1 AISLSESSSPVCS
14 GSRRSGNG
22 LPGTRSSSMASSFR
36 QRDWRREMAAIAQGT
51 GWQVAQIDEI
61 PPVKPDWPATWKS
74 VRHFFG
80 IAAFGIN
87 AVSKDSGEL
96 LIPEHDEAE
105 GGQQEIFFVHEG
117 EAVAT
122 LDGEEVRAPAGT
134 FVAVEPGTKRKF
146 EAAASPTTLVVIGA
160 PVGRAYEIGPWEK

>member
-1 AISLSESSSPVCS
+1 MAGYTKAHLDELASKEYPHWIPIRHQLGIETF
-14 GSRRSGNG
+14 GMNGYRR
-22 LPGTRSSSMASSFR
+22 
-36 QRDWRREMAAIAQGT
+36 
-51 GWQVAQIDEI
+51 
-61 PPVKPDWPATWKS
+61 
-74 VRHFFG
+74 
-80 IAAFGIN
+80 N
-87 AVSKDSGEL
+87 AGETVV
-96 LIPEHDEAE
+96 PEHDEAE